1 MVIINFSNKLDRL
14 SHYLRYLDVEGEFKV
29 FSQLDKNWV
38 DLINNNIEKKLC
50 YCFNYDDYKD
60 EDFDNIVKQ
69 INHDIYQN
77 LIESIIFI
85 SDKPFE
91 KLPQN
96 NNLPCFLFT
105 NIINDITGGGGQKY
119 LFDDDFYF
127 QFIVLLNIIK
137 DKVKDKDRD
146 RSNIFYNGDYYGITS
161 AGLFKEQIND
171 VSEILNNVV
180 SQILSDEKNNL
191 LFDNF
196 IGIKHQLENLNK
208 SFSQNISLER
218 IFKFSEINV
227 LSQIQSFVS
236 SLWEG
241 KFLEKILLTNFNK
254 PNVDINE
261 GFIGQIRQK
270 LINTLK
276 ELSYYPSS
284 FIVDYKKQSEKDLL
298 EIKPLIDEFN
308 KNVYSKFLDSEK
320 KFYIA
325 TGIWFITSI
334 LLVLLIPNK
343 FTSGIIILALVL
355 LVIFFYFLPRINFK
369 KDLDSFYYSLEK
381 QISEKNKKY
390 INSNNEWIIAYV
402 RTLVEDFFESINPKY
417 GEVLDFLNNILPYKI
432 YNFTH
437 KYWDEIKIENM
448 DIKSLTEELAF
459 ELNQQILLREKKYL
473 KDLLIEFQ
481 TKIFK
486 KISDSYN
493 NPDFFWGLDNTL
505 IASKLNTIVYYLS
518 NKNLL
523 KIVKTDDIIIESKD
537 YHLFIPE
544 HIRTSLHINFSI
556 NSIHNIKTKNYIILS
571 WIETYKNK
579 K

>member
-29 FSQLDKNWV
+29 FSQLDENWV
-38 DLINNNIEKKLC
+38 ALINNNFEKKLC

-69 INHDIYQN
+69 INPDIYQN
-77 LIESIIFI
+77 LIKSIIFI
-85 SDKPFE
+85 SDRPFE
-91 KLPQN
+91 KLPPN

-105 NIINDITGGGGQKY
+105 NIINDIIEGGKQKY

-137 DKVKDKDRD
+137 DRDKY
-146 RSNIFYNGDYYGITS
+146 NIFYNGNYYGITS

-180 SQILSDEKNNL
+180 SKILSDEKNNL
-191 LFDNF
+191 LYDNF
-196 IGIKHQLENLNK
+196 IGIKHQLENQNK
-208 SFSQNISLER
+208 CFHQNISLER
-218 IFKFSEINV
+218 IFRFSEINV

-261 GFIGQIRQK
+261 EFIGQIIQK

-369 KDLDSFYYSLEK
+369 KDLDSFYDSLEK

-402 RTLVEDFFESINPKY
+402 RTLVEEFFESINPKY

-448 DIKSLTEELAF
+448 DIKSSTEELAF
-459 ELNQQILLREKKYL
+459 ELNQQILQREKKYL

-493 NPDFFWGLDNTL
+493 NTDSFWGLNNIL
-505 IASKLNTIVYYLS
+505 IASKLNTIVNYLS

-523 KIVKTDDIIIESKD
+523 NIVKTDDIIIESGN
-537 YHLFIPE
+537 YHLFIPD
-544 HIRTSLHINFSI
+544 HIKASLPISFST
-556 NSIHNIKTKNYIILS
+556 NNTHNIKTKNYIILS